1 MNICLL
7 IACGFTA
14 FAFTFTAHAQTGPGG
29 PVSTSPEQRGG
40 KVSYG
45 TAQPRALPI
54 AKEYTTEQARRVM
67 NGSATQNRMQVPK
80 IDSGALPI
88 EKPDIRP
95 FRSPVSKAHE
105 KLPEAPSQVDFGS
118 SGLPFST
125 ARADLSPSATNDQY
139 PYSAAG
145 KLFFNEDGQTY
156 ICSASLVKS
165 GVVITA
171 AHCVA
176 KFGSRTYYSD
186 WEFHP
191 GYRNGVSPFG
201 KWTVTKAYVLT
212 AYLDGTDS
220 CKVAGVICKDDI
232 AILVL
237 APQNKSYPGKRTGW
251 FALAWNGGGFT
262 AEHITHITQLGYPA
276 CLDNA
281 ALMQRNDSQGAIDSD
296 NSDNTIVGSLMCG
309 GSSGGPWIMNFGLQ
323 PALTGTQ
330 FGLAPSPNAII
341 GVTSWGSTSNAV
353 KWMGASPFLADNVK
367 KLLDAAC
374 NDHPAAC
381 EK

>member
-1 MNICLL
+1 
-7 IACGFTA
+7 
-14 FAFTFTAHAQTGPGG
+14 
-29 PVSTSPEQRGG
+29 V
-40 KVSYG
+40 
-45 TAQPRALPI
+45 PRDP
-54 AKEYTTEQARRVM
+54 RRH
-67 NGSATQNRMQVPK
+67 S
-80 IDSGALPI
+80 
-88 EKPDIRP
+88 
-95 FRSPVSKAHE
+95 
-105 KLPEAPSQVDFGS
+105 
-118 SGLPFST
+118 
-125 ARADLSPSATNDQY
+125 
-139 PYSAAG
+139 
-145 KLFFNEDGQTY
+145 
-156 ICSASLVKS
+156 
-165 GVVITA
+165 
-171 AHCVA
+171 
-176 KFGSRTYYSD
+176 
-186 WEFHP
+186 
-191 GYRNGVSPFG
+191 
-201 KWTVTKAYVLT
+201 
-212 AYLDGTDS
+212 
-220 CKVAGVICKDDI
+220 
-232 AILVL
+232 
-237 APQNKSYPGKRTGW
+237 
-251 FALAWNGGGFT
+251 GFT